1 MSDILNFLLSY
12 NGLFRVLL
20 IVLITL
26 LAMALSKRTINL
38 FYKVVTKVL
47 KHEIPQERINE
58 FQQVLKPLT
67 HLWIVLVFQITTYVL
82 LIDSISSL
90 SGITAKIASLLS
102 AIPNSVIHLVLIGMF
117 LTNILDFY
125 IENHKDDQKEIK
137 NLNATLLHMMFK
149 VARVLIWVL
158 IVCMVLSDLGYDVS
172 AIFAGLGLGG
182 VAIALAAQ
190 DTVSNLFGCVVVLL
204 DKPFEI
210 NDWIQTPDVEGIVEE
225 ISFRSTRIRTFQNA
239 LVSVP
244 NSTLASSLIT
254 NWTQMRK
261 RKLRFYIN
269 LTYSTTEEQIKR
281 IKEELVE
288 YLHSLEI
295 VDSESVMVHFE
306 EMSSSSLDLRVDAL
320 ILQPDLKTFLAVRET
335 INFKV
340 MDIVTS
346 AGADFAFPSQSIY
359 IEKQ

>member
-102 AIPNSVIHLVLIGMF
+102 AIPYSVIHLVLIGMF

-254 NWTQMRK
+254 NWT
-261 RKLRFYIN
+261 
-269 LTYSTTEEQIKR
+269 
-281 IKEELVE
+281 
-288 YLHSLEI
+288 
-295 VDSESVMVHFE
+295 
-306 EMSSSSLDLRVDAL
+306 
-320 ILQPDLKTFLAVRET
+320 
-335 INFKV
+335 
-340 MDIVTS
+340 
-346 AGADFAFPSQSIY
+346 
-359 IEKQ
+359 